1 MEARQVRAGVSG
13 GPAVAVVL
21 PPREGFGPG
30 HAGAIGLLVERLAS
44 GGEVVLGRAFEGAAF
59 ADRWFEPVRL
69 PLWPPASGVGRYANG
84 VMRALRRLRPG
95 LVEVHNRPAI
105 ALAVRRALPDT
116 PVLLVLHND
125 PQGMRGA
132 ADPAARRRLLSA
144 VRVATVSGWLAER
157 FMQGVGD
164 APPPAVLPNCLDLA
178 ALPAPASERAE
189 EILFAGRMVAD
200 KGADAFVEAC
210 AAVLPCL
217 PGWRARMI
225 GADRFG
231 PGSPDTRFLAGL
243 RPRAAAAGI
252 ELDGYRP
259 HEAVLAAMA
268 AAAIV
273 AVPSRWPE
281 PFGLVALE
289 AMASG
294 AALVC
299 SGRGSL
305 AELVGDAALIVDPDR
320 PEALAEAL
328 RRLAGEPTLR
338 AELAARARA
347 RARQFDVGPARER
360 LLKVRREGLLF

>member
-1 MEARQVRAGVSG
+1 MSG
-13 GPAVAVVL
+13 GSSVAVVL

-59 ADRWFEPVRL
+59 ASRRFEPVRL
-69 PLWPPASGVGRYANG
+69 PFWPPSSHVGRYANG
-84 VMRALRRLRPG
+84 VVRALRRLRPG

-105 ALAVRRALPDT
+105 ALAVRRAMPDT

-132 ADPAARRRLLSA
+132 ADPAARRRLLA
-144 VRVATVSGWLAER
+144 VVRVATVSGWLAER
-157 FMQGVGD
+157 FMEGVGD
-164 APPPAVLPNCLDLA
+164 APPPAVLPNCVDLA
-178 ALPAPASERAE
+178 ALPPSAAVRTP
-189 EILFAGRMVAD
+189 EILFAGRIVAD
-200 KGADAFVEAC
+200 KGADAFVAAC
-210 AAVLPCL
+210 AAALPDL

-231 PGSPDTRFLAGL
+231 PGSPDTPFLARL
-243 RPRAAAAGI
+243 RPQAAAAGI
-252 ELDGYRP
+252 VLDGYRP

-294 AALVC
+294 AVLVC
-299 SGRGSL
+299 SGRGGL
-305 AELVGDAALIVDPDR
+305 AELVGDAALIVDPDQ
-320 PEALAEAL
+320 PGALAEAL
-328 RRLAGEPTLR
+328 RRLAADAGLR
-338 AELAARARA
+338 TALAVRGLA

-360 LLKVRREGLLF
+360 LLKVREGLLF

>member
-1 MEARQVRAGVSG
+1 M
-13 GPAVAVVL
+13 VAVVL

-30 HAGAIGLLVERLAS
+30 HAGAIGLLVQRLSS
-44 GGEVVLGRAFEGAAF
+44 GGEVVLGRPFEGAAF
-59 ADRWFEPVRL
+59 GARRFEPVRL

-84 VMRALRRLRPG
+84 VVRALRWLRPA
-95 LVEVHNRPAI
+95 LVEVHNRPVI
-105 ALAVRRALPDT
+105 ALAVRRASPDT
-116 PVLLVLHND
+116 PLLLVLHND

-132 ADPAARRRLLSA
+132 ADPSARRRLLA
-144 VRVATVSGWLAER
+144 AMRVATVSGWLAER
-157 FMQGVGD
+157 FMEGVGD
-164 APPPAVLPNCLDLA
+164 APPPALLPNCVALA
-178 ALPAPASERAE
+178 ALPPPATERTA
-189 EILFAGRMVAD
+189 EILFAGRLVAD

-210 AAVLPCL
+210 AAALPDL

-231 PGSPDTRFLAGL
+231 PGSPDTPFLAGL

-252 ELDGYRP
+252 ALDGYQP

-268 AAAIV
+268 EAAIV

-299 SGRGSL
+299 SGRGGL
-305 AELVGDAALIVDPDR
+305 TELVGDAALIVDPDR
-320 PEALAEAL
+320 PGALAAAL
-328 RRLAGEPTLR
+328 RRLAGEPALR
-338 AELAARARA
+338 TELAARGLARA
-347 RARQFDVGPARER
+347 RGFDVDAARAR
-360 LLKVRREGLLF
+360 LVALRGTLVA

>member
-1 MEARQVRAGVSG
+1 MSG
-13 GPAVAVVL
+13 DLTVAVVL

-30 HAGAIGLLVERLAS
+30 HAGAIGLLVQRLS
-44 GGEVVLGRAFEGAAF
+44 GGGEVVLGRAFEGAAF
-59 ADRWFEPVRL
+59 GERRFEPVRL

-84 VMRALRRLRPG
+84 VVRSLRRLRPQ
-95 LVEVHNRPAI
+95 LVEVHNRPVI

-116 PVLLVLHND
+116 PLLLVLHND

-132 ADPAARRRLLSA
+132 ADPAARRRLMA
-144 VRVATVSGWLAER
+144 AMRVATVSGWLAER
-157 FMQGVGD
+157 FMEGIGD

-178 ALPAPASERAE
+178 ALPTAATERAA
-189 EILFAGRMVAD
+189 EILFAGRIVAD
-200 KGADAFVEAC
+200 KGADTFVEAC
-210 AAVLPCL
+210 AAVLPAL
-217 PGWRARMI
+217 PEWRAKMI

-231 PGSPDTRFLAGL
+231 PGSPDTPFLAGL

-252 ELDGYRP
+252 VLDGYRP
-259 HEAVLAAMA
+259 HQAVLTAMA

-299 SGRGSL
+299 SGRGGL
-305 AELVGDAALIVDPDR
+305 AELVGDAALIVDPDQ
-320 PEALAEAL
+320 PGALAEAL
-328 RRLAGEPTLR
+328 RRLAADAGLR
-338 AELAARARA
+338 TALAACGLA
-347 RARQFDVGPARER
+347 RARQFDVGPARGR
-360 LLKVRREGLLF
+360 LLEVREGLLF